1 MSVLESS
8 ASAANAPRP
17 TIDELAQT
25 LRGVQENAEKQI
37 SSVVRILHDELGG
50 LLVSAMM
57 DLSWVNLHFGADTT
71 HERLARVHHSLA
83 AAIDL
88 KRNLIETLRPSILD
102 NFGLAAAFRW
112 YLAHTCKRAATHCT
126 HALPENE
133 PKLRPEAS
141 ILLFRIGQ
149 ETLSAVLAE
158 SSLKC
163 VDFSMTIDADTLFL
177 QLTHEHYGA
186 ETIDMLHASSN
197 LSATIQR
204 IDSLSGS
211 CSIHRSENGS
221 VIRATFPLS
230 AISLG

>member
-1 MSVLESS
+1 MSALDSS
-8 ASAANAPRP
+8 ASGNAPRP
-17 TIDELAQT
+17 TVEYLIQA
-25 LRGVQENAEKQI
+25 LRGVQETTEKQI

-57 DLSWVNLHFGADTT
+57 DLSWVNQQLGAEAAQ
-71 HERLARVHHSLA
+71 ERLTRAHHALA

-88 KRNLIETLRPSILD
+88 NRNLIEKLRPSILD

-112 YLAHTCKRAATHCT
+112 YLTHTCERAATQCT
-126 HALPENE
+126 HALPEYE

-149 ETLSAVLAE
+149 ETLSAVFAE

-163 VDFSMTIDADTLFL
+163 VDFSMTIEGENLLL

-186 ETIDMLHASSN
+186 ETTDMLHASSN
-197 LSATIQR
+197 LCATILR
-204 IDSLSGS
+204 IDSLGGS
-211 CSIHRSENGS
+211 CSVRRSESGS
-221 VIRATFPLS
+221 VILAAFPLS
-230 AISLG
+230 AITPE